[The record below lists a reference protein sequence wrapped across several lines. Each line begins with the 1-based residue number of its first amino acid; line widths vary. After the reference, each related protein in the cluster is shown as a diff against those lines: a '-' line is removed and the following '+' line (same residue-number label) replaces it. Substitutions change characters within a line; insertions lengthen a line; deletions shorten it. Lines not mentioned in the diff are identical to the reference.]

1 MIVDLAMT
9 VLLFCLMAYLL
20 VGETAHEW
28 MGVTMFCLFI
38 LHHVLNWN
46 WHRHLI
52 KGRYTPLR
60 ILQTGIDVLI
70 LLSMIGLMV
79 SGIVMSREVFDVLP
93 ISGGMGFA
101 RSLHMLASYWGFL
114 FMSLHLGL
122 HWSMMIGMMR
132 KAAGIKKPAAVRTW
146 LLRVLAVLLAVFGIY
161 AFIKNDIA
169 SYMLLRTDFVF
180 FDMEQPLVLFFLEY
194 LGMMALW
201 GGKSLSYMGKTVGGA
216 LGSNL

>member
-1 MIVDLAMT
+1 MKPKAILKMIVDLAMT

-20 VGETAHEW
+20 VREAAHEW
-28 MGVTMFCLFI
+28 LGVAMFCLFI
-38 LHHVLNWN
+38 LHHALNWN
-46 WHRHLI
+46 WHKNLI

-60 ILQTGIDVLI
+60 ILQTGINVLI

-79 SGIVMSREVFDVLP
+79 SGIIMSREVFDFLP

-101 RSLHMLASYWGFL
+101 RTLHMLASYWGFL

-122 HWSMMIGMMR
+122 HWSMMMGMMR
-132 KAAGIKKPAAVRTW
+132 KAAGIKKPAAIRTW
-146 LLRVLAVLLAVFGIY
+146 LLRVLVILLAVFGVY

-169 SYMLLRTDFVF
+169 SYMLLRTHFVF

-194 LGMMALW
+194 LEMMALW
-201 GGKSLSYMGKTVGGA
+201 AAIAYYIGKL
-216 LGSNL
+216 